1 MVKPSFLWVMVIH
14 YMVLQIQHES
24 PMSSSTPVAQEL
36 DSFARL
42 GAESV
47 RVQESDVDVVGRFT
61 VAAGLWGVPNTVV
74 TLLLIFGQTTT
85 LG

>member
-61 VAAGLWGVPNTVV
+61 SPRVCGGFPIPWLPCC
-74 TLLLIFGQTTT
+74 
-85 LG
+85 